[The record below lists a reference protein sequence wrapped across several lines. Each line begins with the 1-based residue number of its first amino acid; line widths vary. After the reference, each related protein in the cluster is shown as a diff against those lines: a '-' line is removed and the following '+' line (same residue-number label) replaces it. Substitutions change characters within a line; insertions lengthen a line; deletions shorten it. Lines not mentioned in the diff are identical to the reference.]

1 MILSQVRDY
10 LETHRRAALF
20 DLSLHFDT
28 HPEALRGM
36 LAKWVAKGKLVKL
49 PGGTPCS
56 GCCIC
61 DPSTI
66 EIYEW
71 RG

>member
-10 LETHRRAALF
+10 LQAHRRAALF
-20 DLSLHFDT
+20 DLSLHFGTEPD
-28 HPEALRGM
+28 ALRGM
-36 LAKWVAKGKLVKL
+36 LDKWVAKGKVAKL
-49 PGGTPCS
+49 PTGTLCG
-56 GCCIC
+56 GCCHC
-61 DPSTI
+61 DPTTI